1 MCITHSSNVS
11 SVYNVARC
19 CPLFSLPVSDR
30 APARTLRHGGD
41 GRARN
46 EQPPTILALLQ
57 VCPTAQMAI
66 RHSWRGLRVQGPLCM
81 TIVLT
86 ILTHASGDGGPHQR
100 VAVDAAAG
108 ITTMEPDPHDEA
120 PSANAL
126 PASQQPSSRPSSLPW
141 QERLREAVDLSDFP
155 KLVEL
160 TRKGVDGQKGMAAAA
175 LASLATKAESQVAI
189 AKAGG
194 IEPLVAL
201 ARSGQSAETQFL
213 GTYARGALSNLAVN
227 AANKKAIVAAGGA
240 FALEG
245 VISNM
250 RD

>member
-1 MCITHSSNVS
+1 
-11 SVYNVARC
+11 
-19 CPLFSLPVSDR
+19 
-30 APARTLRHGGD
+30 
-41 GRARN
+41 
-46 EQPPTILALLQ
+46 
-57 VCPTAQMAI
+57 
-66 RHSWRGLRVQGPLCM
+66 M

-86 ILTHASGDGGPHQR
+86 ILTPVSGDGGPHQR

-201 ARSGQSAETQFL
+201 ARD
-213 GTYARGALSNLAVN
+213 GTAGAKEQAAAALQNLALN
-227 AANKKAIVAAGGA
+227 ADNQAAIAKAGGIPKDRHA
-240 FALEG
+240 PLVGPNRCPKFE
-245 VISNM
+245 
-250 RD
+250 